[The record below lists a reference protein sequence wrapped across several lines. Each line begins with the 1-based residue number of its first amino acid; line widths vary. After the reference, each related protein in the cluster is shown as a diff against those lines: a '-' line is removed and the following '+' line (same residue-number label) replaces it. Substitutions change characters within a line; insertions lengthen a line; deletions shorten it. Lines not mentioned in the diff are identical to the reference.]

1 MQVQIAE
8 KAAECV
14 TRSITA
20 LGRQGND
27 SLVRLV
33 LADEQVCGDLLGS
46 LSGLKQR
53 ESQNPA
59 LRVEALT
66 RVAAAVSLLRFRQG
80 IVICT
85 PVWMQSCVQQ
95 SKQLG
100 APCSTSQA
108 SKHNGGCEQ
117 CTGLHS
123 MHACMHANSLIME
136 RVICWGVA
144 VVEIKESEKVKPFG
158 VITGWSV
165 PKAVR
170 VKL

>member
-1 MQVQIAE
+1 MQLQIAE

-85 PVWMQSCVQQ
+85 SVWMQSCVQQ
-95 SKQLG
+95 S
-100 APCSTSQA
+100 
-108 SKHNGGCEQ
+108 
-117 CTGLHS
+117 
-123 MHACMHANSLIME
+123 
-136 RVICWGVA
+136 
-144 VVEIKESEKVKPFG
+144 
-158 VITGWSV
+158 
-165 PKAVR
+165 
-170 VKL
+170 